1 MSVFKKEL
9 LRYAVP
15 HENRTWLYVPYDQL
29 SDKIGPLSREKPRD
43 VGIILIENP
52 WKPSLR
58 PYHRQKLALILANMR
73 HFALEQARRGVAVK
87 YLVAQGPYRNT
98 LETMARELGQIR
110 LMEPLERE
118 LRVDLEPLAKS
129 GLVSFVPHEGR
140 LTTRDLFETAC
151 TSHSRWRM
159 DLFYRVVRK
168 KTGILMDRGKPVG
181 EKLSH
186 DSANRKPWK
195 GSPPAPQPCA
205 FPNNPIKEEVGQ
217 LIETVFQRH
226 PGKLDLS
233 KLPCTLE
240 DAETLWRWAK
250 DHCMEHFGPYEDAMS
265 TRSSGLF
272 HTRISSVLNI
282 HRLLPSRV
290 VRDVLEIPLPIE
302 SKEGF
307 VRQVLGWRE
316 FVCHVHESTDGFR
329 RPTDLPPRVG
339 VLPGDAGYGRIT
351 GDTWYTPVI
360 ETHYLGGA
368 SPSFL
373 GAENPLPPAYW
384 GSESGLACL
393 DNVVADVWADAY
405 SHHITRLM
413 VLSNIA
419 TLLDVNPRE
428 IADWFWIAY
437 ADAYDWVVEPNVL
450 GMGTYAVGPL
460 MTTKP
465 YVAGANYIN
474 KMSDYC
480 ETCDFDPRTN
490 CPITPLYWAF
500 LDRHYESLREN
511 PRIVIPL
518 KASCKRDET
527 LKRRDRAVFE
537 LVNACLQEGTSV
549 TPKMMARLDPSVG
562 P

>member
-1 MSVFKKEL
+1 MSLFKREL
-9 LRYAVP
+9 LRYAVA

-29 SDKIGPLSREKPRD
+29 TDRIGPLSREKPRD

-87 YLVAQGPYRNT
+87 YLLAKGPYRDT
-98 LETMARELGQIR
+98 VGQMAREFGKLR
-110 LMEPLERE
+110 VMLPAERE
-118 LRVDLEPLAKS
+118 LRTDLEPLAVA
-129 GLVSFVPHEGR
+129 GLIEFVPHEGR
-140 LTTRDLFETAC
+140 LTTRDSFEASTK
-151 TSHSRWRM
+151 SKSQWRM
-159 DLFYRVVRK
+159 DSFYRQVRK
-168 KTGILMDRGKPVG
+168 KTGILMENGKPVG
-181 EKLSH
+181 GKLSH
-186 DSANRKPWK
+186 DSANRRPWK
-195 GSPPAPQPCA
+195 GNPPAPQPCT

-290 VRDVLEIPLPIE
+290 IRDVLEIPLPIE

-329 RPTDLPPRVG
+329 RPTDLPLRVG

-360 ETHYLGGA
+360 ETHHLGGA

-393 DNVVADVWADAY
+393 DTVVANVWTAGY

-413 VLSNIA
+413 ILSNIA
-419 TLLDVNPRE
+419 TMLEVSPRE
-428 IADWFWIAY
+428 LTDWFWAAY
-437 ADAYDWVVEPNVL
+437 TDAYDWVVEPNVL

-465 YVAGANYIN
+465 YVAGSNYIN

-480 ETCDFDPRTN
+480 EYCQFHPNKN
-490 CPITPLYWAF
+490 CPVTPLYWAF
-500 LDRHYESLREN
+500 LDRHRNTLKDN
-511 PRIVIPL
+511 PRLAIVS
-518 KASCKRDET
+518 KASLLRDDR
-527 LKRRDRAVFE
+527 LKRRDRVIFE
-537 LVNACLQEGTSV
+537 MVSSCLQDNRPVKPEMIAKAEAS
-549 TPKMMARLDPSVG
+549 L
-562 P
+562 